1 VEARG
6 NFAEMKRYFGTAKLA
21 NLIAAKTRKLE
32 PKRRN
37 QCEGINGRLP
47 HTPVA
52 DETPLGFC
60 HNPWRSR
67 LDILEDC
74 LAKYKEGD
82 GPITV
87 HALYYIPNLDRFEHE
102 FIAAHLPWGSSGKI
116 MCQRCDREWTAT
128 WRAGRNRETARG
140 ISSTTHPNQPFTKTV
155 VVTQAVTT
163 IEQLTVELIFQDLS
177 NSEVLA
183 GIRKVFP
190 GRASMNTVAWYRSHM
205 IDHPVST
212 SCVRVGYSL
221 QLAGKPSII

>member
-1 VEARG
+1 LEARG
-6 NFAEMKRYFGTAKLA
+6 SLAEMKKYFGTAKLT

-37 QCEGINGRLP
+37 QCEGINGRPP

-74 LAKYKEGD
+74 LSKYKEGD
-82 GPITV
+82 GPVTAR
-87 HALYYIPNLDRFEHE
+87 ALYYISDLDRFEHE

-116 MCQRCDREWTAT
+116 LCKRCDREWTAT
-128 WRAGRNRETARG
+128 WRTGQNRETTQG
-140 ISSTTHPNQPFTKTV
+140 IVSTTHPTGTFTKAV
-155 VVTQAVTT
+155 VVPQAVTT
-163 IEQLTVELIFQDLS
+163 IEQLTVELIFQGLS
-177 NSEVLA
+177 KSEVLA

-190 GRASMNTVAWYRSHM
+190 GRASMNTVAWYRSHL
-205 IDHPVST
+205 IHDRSP
-212 SCVRVGYSL
+212 RFDKL
-221 QLAGKPSII
+221 RAGRIAPATRR